1 MVQMVKNLSAMWET
15 WAQSLVQEDS
25 LKKAVATH
33 SSTFAWRIPWTEE
46 PGRLQFMG
54 SQRVGHDW
62 TTHTHTHT
70 YTHTLTSFT
79 KKKKKKKPPLLPRT
93 VLPPTVELFLCSKIL
108 GAQSSVPFLFS
119 SWSPPLPPVG
129 TTSKTYIS

>member
-46 PGRLQFMG
+46 PGRLQSMG
-54 SQRVGHDW
+54 SQRVRHDW
-62 TTHTHTHT
+62 VTEDTHTHTRKVFVVMERSSKSGRGPG
-70 YTHTLTSFT
+70 TL
-79 KKKKKKKPPLLPRT
+79 
-93 VLPPTVELFLCSKIL
+93 
-108 GAQSSVPFLFS
+108 
-119 SWSPPLPPVG
+119 
-129 TTSKTYIS
+129 